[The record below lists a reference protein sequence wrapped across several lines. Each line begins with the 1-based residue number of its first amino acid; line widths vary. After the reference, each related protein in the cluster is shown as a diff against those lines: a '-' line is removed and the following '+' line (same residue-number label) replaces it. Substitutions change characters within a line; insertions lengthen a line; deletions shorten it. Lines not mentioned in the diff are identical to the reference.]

1 MREGASPFG
10 SPPRLS
16 SIWLLLIER
25 PESGD
30 WQVREP
36 MPTLRPCTSLL
47 PLDLDG
53 IGKATDQID
62 PRRSG
67 YESKGRLPPEQP
79 CDDGA

>member
-16 SIWLLLIER
+16 SLRLLLIER

-30 WQVREP
+30 WQLREP

-47 PLDLDG
+47 PLDLHG
-53 IGKATDQID
+53 IG
-62 PRRSG
+62 
-67 YESKGRLPPEQP
+67 ESN
-79 CDDGA
+79 